1 MSAADTVLRLVRD
14 RIEAVRVRLDV
25 LAEGRLGELTLGAAA
40 MVVHVNGLVRD
51 ALEALAKL
59 REDQDQGAEGVADL
73 PPLVEL
79 GCMPPPSE
87 RDLFKAVRTWQATRA
102 AALKVT
108 QAESDARGID
118 DAYSAA
124 CEALAELASRFIGDI
139 EAVAPRRAARVR
151 RRCPKCDRIS
161 FNFERCQYLDCGYQP
176 TEIVGDS
183 EGES

>member
-25 LAEGRLGELTLGAAA
+25 LAEGKLGEGAAA

-79 GCMPPPSE
+79 GCLPPPSE
-87 RDLFKAVRTWQATRA
+87 RDLLEAVRTWHATRA
-102 AALKVT
+102 TALKAT
-108 QAESDARGID
+108 QSESDARGLD
-118 DAYSAA
+118 DAYAAA
-124 CEALAELASRFIGDI
+124 CEALAELASRF
-139 EAVAPRRAARVR
+139 
-151 RRCPKCDRIS
+151 K
-161 FNFERCQYLDCGYQP
+161 
-176 TEIVGDS
+176 
-183 EGES
+183 